1 MLYGMAGRYPA
12 VNAFL
17 TDVRLTVA
25 PARGGKDGL
34 LPPLLVALTA
44 VTGLVD
50 AFSYLVLGHVF
61 VANMTG
67 NVVFLAFALA
77 GTGGFSALASLVAI
91 ACFAAGA
98 LAVGR
103 LARPLAAH
111 PDPAGHPELARR
123 ERLLGVTAAIQAAL
137 LAAAVIIVALTASPL
152 PSGPRYALI
161 VLLAAAMGAQNA
173 TARKLA
179 VPDLTTTVL
188 TLTIT
193 GVAADS
199 ALAGAT
205 GARAARRLISVAAM
219 LLGALAGALLV
230 IHVRIVFPLVIALL
244 ILVAIALTTLL
255 RPGNPP
261 GSAA

>member
-1 MLYGMAGRYPA
+1 M
-12 VNAFL
+12 NTFS
-17 TDVRLTVA
+17 TDVRLTLA
-25 PARGGKDGL
+25 PPRDGKDGL
-34 LPPLLVALTA
+34 LPPLLVGLTA

-77 GTGGFSALASLVAI
+77 GTGGFSALASIVAI
-91 ACFAAGA
+91 VCFAAGA
-98 LAVGR
+98 LAAGR
-103 LARPLAAH
+103 LGRHLA
-111 PDPAGHPELARR
+111 ERR
-123 ERLLGVTAAIQAAL
+123 ERLLGVTAAIQAVL
-137 LAAAVIIVALTASPL
+137 LVTAVIMAALTAPPVPAGL
-152 PSGPRYALI
+152 RYTLI
-161 VLLAAAMGAQNA
+161 VVLAASMGVQNA

-199 ALAGAT
+199 PLAGAT
-205 GARAARRLISVAAM
+205 GARVARRLISVLAM
-219 LLGALAGALLV
+219 GVGALVGALLV

-244 ILVAIALTTLL
+244 ILIAVALTAVARSRHGT
-255 RPGNPP
+255 
-261 GSAA
+261 AA